1 MAPWKGAW
9 PVEGGVPPARVPQ
22 ATPPCPADAR
32 PTQPVPGTRA
42 PTLPS
47 ELGVH
52 PLPQGTE
59 PVAEGSLGPYPA

>member
-1 MAPWKGAW
+1 MQGGRGPWKGAW

-42 PTLPS
+42 PTLCHLS
-47 ELGVH
+47 WECTL
-52 PLPQGTE
+52 
-59 PVAEGSLGPYPA
+59 SLRGQSR